1 MKYGT
6 NIAFIFTRSYSYV
19 HSVVSWLGVVCLMR
33 AQNQQTYTLL
43 DRLCRSPFNRWF
55 SFSTRFLLSVTLF
68 AIPHPLA
75 AAEGSSTGLPAELEL
90 LKQEESVSVASR
102 QEQRI
107 SEAPAN
113 VYVITDEDI
122 LRSGVTDLPTI
133 LRRIPGM
140 EVTQMNGADF
150 NVSVR
155 GDNQVA
161 ANKLLVMVDGRSI
174 YIDAQG
180 IVLWKLLPV
189 TLSEIKRIEVLK
201 GPASVLYGF
210 NAFDGIINIITKSP
224 EEMKGT
230 TLQFGGGNVGTLTAS
245 AIQAGTVD
253 KFGYRLSIGTNQ
265 NASWTNHDALAF
277 RDYLFNIKTEYA
289 ISSLSK
295 LTVSGGLVDSNRWD
309 GPLQQDIVV
318 ALKPS
323 QAYTHLTY
331 QHSDLLIHA
340 YWNRFDAPSVQQF
353 NAAVAPFQTIT
364 GVNGSQASPTLADT
378 YNVDFQHSL
387 NFSSMNRFTYGV
399 NYRYN
404 TLSSDFISQ
413 DSHEHRLGLYIQDEW
428 KLAKPVTLVAGVR
441 TDLDTFINPTYS
453 PRVALVYNPIEEHTF
468 RLSGS
473 VAYRPPTLF
482 ERNANVLISTKP
494 PLPPTT
500 SSIVGGAGPSPE
512 EIVSYEA
519 EYQGWYFKH
528 RLRARTAVFYSHI
541 SDLIIARRISPT
553 IVTLHNDPGT
563 ADIFGTE
570 IGAEFLVTTWLSALA
585 NYSYQSIHQSFEG
598 SVQRAGP
605 HNKFNVGLRG
615 DWDNGLNAEATYHYY
630 GSVIYPP
637 GASFSSLA
645 QAGLITLPNPAV
657 GSYNLLNL
665 RGGYRFWQ
673 QMTEAG
679 YMRDAEVAASVFN
692 ALNDG
697 HNEYPIGETI
707 GRRVMAWLTLRY

>member
-1 MKYGT
+1 MRGET
-6 NIAFIFTRSYSYV
+6 QPSYILGNRLP
-19 HSVVSWLGVVCLMR
+19 HSPHNLG
-33 AQNQQTYTLL
+33 
-43 DRLCRSPFNRWF
+43 F
-55 SFSTRFLLSVTLF
+55 SFSARLLLSITLF
-68 AIPHPLA
+68 VILQPIA
-75 AAEGSSTGLPAELEL
+75 AAEESRTGLPKELEL
-90 LKQEESVSVASR
+90 IKEEESVGIASR
-102 QEQRI
+102 HEQRI
-107 SEAPAN
+107 SDAPGN
-113 VYVITDEDI
+113 VYVITDDDI
-122 LRSGVTDLPTI
+122 RSSGVTDLPTI
-133 LRRIPGM
+133 LRSIPGM
-140 EVTQMNGADF
+140 EVMQMNGADF

-155 GDNQVA
+155 GDIQPA

-189 TLSEIKRIEVLK
+189 TLPEIKRIEVLK

-210 NAFDGIINIITKSP
+210 NAFDGVINIITKSP

-245 AIQAGTVD
+245 AIQAGNVD

-265 NASWTNHDALAF
+265 NADWTNRNALAF

-309 GPLQQDIVV
+309 GPLQQDTVV

-323 QAYTHLTY
+323 QGYTHLTY
-331 QHSDLLIHA
+331 QHSDLVINA
-340 YWNRFDAPSVQQF
+340 FWNRFDAPSIQQF
-353 NAAVAPFQTIT
+353 NPAVAPFQTIT

-378 YNVDFQHSL
+378 YNLDVQHGL
-387 NFSSMNRFTYGV
+387 NFGSVNRLTYGV

-404 TLSSDFISQ
+404 TLSSDFIAQ
-413 DSHEHRLGLYIQDEW
+413 DSHENRLGLYIQDEW
-428 KLAKPVTLVAGVR
+428 KLVKPLSLVAGIR
-441 TDLDTFINPTYS
+441 SDLDTFINPTYS
-453 PRVALVYNPIEEHTF
+453 PRVALVYNPIQEHTF

-482 ERNANVLISTKP
+482 ERNANLLLSTKA

-500 SSIVGGAGPSPE
+500 SSIVGGSGPSPE

-528 RLRARTAVFYSHI
+528 RLRARTAVFYNHI
-541 SDLIIARRISPT
+541 SDLIIARSISPT
-553 IVTLHNDPGT
+553 LVTLHNDPGS
-563 ADIFGTE
+563 ADIYGTE
-570 IGAEFLVTTWLSALA
+570 IGAEFLVTRWLSALA
-585 NYSYQSIHQSFEG
+585 NYSYQSIHQTFTG
-598 SVQRAGP
+598 SIQRAGP
-605 HNKFNVGLRG
+605 HNRFNVGLRG
-615 DWDNGLNAEATYHYY
+615 EWDNGLNAEAFYQYY

-637 GASFSSLA
+637 GGSSNSLA
-645 QAGLITLPNPAV
+645 QVGLTTLPNPTV

-673 QMTEAG
+673 QKTEAG
-679 YMRDAEVAASVFN
+679 YMREAEVAVSVFN
-692 ALNDG
+692 ALNDE
-697 HNEYPIGETI
+697 HNEYPFGETI
-707 GRRVMAWLTLRY
+707 GRRFMAWLTLRY